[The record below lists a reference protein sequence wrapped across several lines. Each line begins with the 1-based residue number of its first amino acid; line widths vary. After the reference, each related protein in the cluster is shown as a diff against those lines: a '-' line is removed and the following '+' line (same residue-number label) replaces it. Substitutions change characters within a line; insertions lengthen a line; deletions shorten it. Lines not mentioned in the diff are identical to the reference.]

1 MLTRQTIIRL
11 IQAQIL
17 QVQVLLLLL
26 AAKVI
31 DNKMMVSREVV
42 LTEEKATLGE
52 VEICLTFSKV

>member
-31 DNKMMVSREVV
+31 DNKMMVPREVV